1 MNKPLLIKKY
11 SGEYEAFD
19 INKLINSLRRS
30 RADEDIIQDIA
41 RKVQEQI
48 EEGMTTKKIYQLAF
62 KMLKTKSRLSA
73 SKYKLKKALM
83 ELGPTGFPFERF
95 VGKLLTHEG
104 FSTQVGVIVQG
115 NCVQHEVDVIA
126 QKGNKHYMIECK
138 YHSDQGRVCNVK
150 IPLYIQSRF
159 LDVEKQWKRQK
170 GHESKLHKGGV
181 YTNTRFTSDATQY
194 GKCVGLLLTS
204 WDYPRG
210 NGLKDRIDKSGLHPL
225 TALTTLTKAEKTK
238 LLDTGIVLCKE
249 LHNSPNLLKKI
260 GVPKSRHKNILRDST
275 ELCETPS
282 NIRNEKY

>member
-1 MNKPLLIKKY
+1 MNKSVLIKKY

-30 RADEDIIQDIA
+30 WADEDIIQDIA

-48 EEGMTTKKIYQLAF
+48 EEGMTTKRIYQMAF
-62 KMLKTKSRLSA
+62 KMLKAKSRVSA

-115 NCVQHEVDVIA
+115 NCVQHEIDVIA
-126 QKGNKHYMIECK
+126 QKENKHYMIECK

-159 LDVEKQWKRQK
+159 LDVKRQWEHQK
-170 GHESKLHKGGV
+170 DHDTKSYRGGL
-181 YTNTRFTSDATQY
+181 YTNTRFTTDAIQY
-194 GKCVGLLLTS
+194 GNCVGLMQVS
-204 WDYPRG
+204 WDYPQQ
-210 NGLKDRIDKSGLHPL
+210 NGLKDRIDKAGLHPL

-238 LLDTGIVLCKE
+238 LLDKGIVLCKE
-249 LHNSPNLLKKI
+249 LHENPTFLEQIGIDKPRHKKI
-260 GVPKSRHKNILRDST
+260 LEDSQ
-275 ELCETPS
+275 ELCRT
-282 NIRNEKY
+282 N